1 MTATALVLF
10 GFSVLCACGFP
21 VSENTKNENS
31 ANESNGKLV
40 YSIKYN
46 QPWLAAIALYLKQK
60 DNRTKTD
67 VMLMEN
73 SACLSHLKSTEC
85 NRKQFKKREQHKYF
99 SDGVL
104 ITPLNNL

>member
-10 GFSVLCACGFP
+10 GYSVLCACCGFP

-46 QPWLAAIALYLKQK
+46 QPWLAAIALYLNQK
-60 DNRTKTD
+60 D
-67 VMLMEN
+67 
-73 SACLSHLKSTEC
+73 
-85 NRKQFKKREQHKYF
+85 KR
-99 SDGVL
+99 SLTG
-104 ITPLNNL
+104 